1 MTQEIEISR
10 INEAPYNPRVRL
22 APGMP
27 DYEHL
32 MRGIREF
39 GLVEP
44 LVWNKRTGNLVG
56 GHQRLQVIKDIGT
69 YQTVPCE
76 VVDLSEEDEKV
87 LNLALNKIKGEW
99 DYDKLD
105 AVLSEFEPVD
115 AVLSGFAA
123 DELSIL
129 LASAEDDVIETDLP
143 EWDSSDDVIA
153 GNYVVQVQFD
163 SAEDAQRWIDA
174 EGMDAKCR
182 QGNTSTVVRMGDAN

>member
-1 MTQEIEISR
+1 MIQDIEIGK
-10 INEAPYNPRVRL
+10 IKEAPYNPRVQL
-22 APGMP
+22 VPGMP

-32 MRGIREF
+32 LRGIREF

-44 LVWNKRTGNLVG
+44 LVWNRRTGNLVG

-69 YQTVPCE
+69 YTTVPCE

-105 AVLSEFEPVD
+105 AVLSEFDPAD

-143 EWDSSDDVIA
+143 EWDSTDDLVE
-153 GNYVVQVQFD
+153 GNYVVQVHFD
-163 SAEDAQRWIDA
+163 SSEDAQQWLDD
-174 EGMDAKCR
+174 EGIDAKCR
-182 QGNTSTVVRMGDAN
+182 PGSTSTVVRMGDAI